1 MSLSF
6 TRVDDYGIVTDSTRG
21 VILKTK
27 SLGTPYA
34 TNAENITIY
43 FADILFTLGVVVA
56 DITTIGGAAPAN
68 TGEAISLL
76 APIFA
81 GGTPSVKVIVSGDCN

>member
-6 TRVDDYGIVTDSTRG
+6 TRVDDYGVVTDSARG

-27 SLGTPYA
+27 ALGTPYSA
-34 TNAENITIY
+34 NAENIVVY
-43 FADILFTLGVVVA
+43 FADISFTLGILVA
-56 DITTIGGAAPAN
+56 DITTIGGVTPAN
-68 TGEAISLL
+68 AGEAVSLL

-81 GGTPSVKVIVSGDCN
+81 GSTPTVKVIVSGDCN